1 MEHNKRIINNIAL
14 DITIKSEIMAMYF
27 INMRVKDGWEHE
39 YPHFEDDADAM
50 IYGRNKLG
58 ATCSM
63 VAIYRH
69 DDEDTC
75 GVKHFLVAYQ
85 R

>member
-1 MEHNKRIINNIAL
+1 MP
-14 DITIKSEIMAMYF
+14 MYF
-27 INMRVKDGWEHE
+27 INMRVQGGWEHE
-39 YPHFEDDADAM
+39 YPHFAEDADAM

-58 ATCSM
+58 DTCSM

-69 DDEDTC
+69 EDEDTC
-75 GVKHFLVAYQ
+75 GVKHFLVAYD